1 MKISRVKIY
10 CKLKY
15 VFFSIFINSGHA
27 ASVIK
32 NKLSEQTKK
41 KYVQFFGMC
50 RTGFIVVLEYLIKF
64 RPEKK
69 EILICAYNLEEM
81 IEIAK
86 IYKFKVKLID
96 IDLKTGAMDLNIIE
110 QNISEET
117 AAILYTNM
125 FNNFSELNKLKK
137 ICEKNK
143 ILLIEDNA
151 IYLGNYYNE
160 KQNKIYSGSF
170 GDVSIFSFGI
180 MKNISAIFGGA
191 LVTSNTDIYNFARY
205 KNNDFQNF
213 PSSLYFKKFLLLLI
227 LKLSLS
233 KLIYNFLFFY
243 ILRIAHNFK
252 IKFLLK
258 LIYPSLNF
266 KLKQNILPEYKSKIS
281 NLSLKI
287 IYQIIKD
294 TDFETEREKRKQ
306 NNLLYQKL
314 LDKNQNIKQ
323 IELLD
328 FDFQNFLDYPIII
341 KKNKDQLV
349 KFLFKKGLETRYHF
363 YSNFEKY
370 LNLNNN
376 NVSKYY
382 EENLICLP
390 SHSEINEKKIKQYCK
405 EINSFYL
412 NA

>member
-15 VFFSIFINSGHA
+15 IFFSLFINSEKA
-27 ASVIK
+27 ETVIK
-32 NKLSEQTKK
+32 NKLSDQTKK

-50 RTGFIVVLEYLIKF
+50 RTCFIVVLQYLVKY

-69 EILICAYNLEEM
+69 EILICSYNLEEM

-96 IDLKTGAMDLNIIE
+96 INLKTGAMDLDIIE
-110 QNISEET
+110 QNISNET

-125 FNNFSELNKLKK
+125 FNNYSELSKLKK

-151 IYLGNYYNE
+151 IYLGNYHNE
-160 KQNKIYSGSF
+160 KGNKIYSGSF

-180 MKNISAIFGGA
+180 MKNISAIYGGA
-191 LVTSNTDIYNFARY
+191 LVTSNTDIYNFAQD
-205 KNNDFQNF
+205 KNNKFQNF
-213 PSSLYFKKFLLLLI
+213 PSSLYFKKFLLLMI
-227 LKLSLS
+227 LKFTLS
-233 KLIYNFLFFY
+233 KLIYNLFFFY
-243 ILRIAHNFK
+243 ILRIAHAFK

-258 LIYPSLNF
+258 LIYPSFNF
-266 KLKQNILPEYKSKIS
+266 KIKENILPEYKSKIS
-281 NLSLKI
+281 NFSLKI
-287 IYQIIKD
+287 IYQVIKD
-294 TDFETEREKRKQ
+294 PDFDTQWKKRKE
-306 NNLLYQKL
+306 NNLLYHKL
-314 LDKNQNIKQ
+314 LDQNHNIKQ

-328 FDFQNFLDYPIII
+328 FDFQNFLDYPIIV

-349 KFLFKKGLETRYHF
+349 DFLFNKGLETRYHF
-363 YSNFEKY
+363 YSNFEKH

-405 EINSFYL
+405 EINNFY
-412 NA
+412 